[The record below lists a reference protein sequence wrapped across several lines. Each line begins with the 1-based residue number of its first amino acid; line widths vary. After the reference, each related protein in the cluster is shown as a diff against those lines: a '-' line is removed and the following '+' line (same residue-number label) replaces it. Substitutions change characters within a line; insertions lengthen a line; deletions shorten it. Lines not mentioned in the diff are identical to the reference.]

1 MDVVESGQL
10 EHACGRDCHVEDSDY
25 VNVCHNLGFVVDK
38 VACLCFYHY
47 NHWTEEG
54 VCDGVL
60 RNQSENVVLDC
71 GCNHGDDLDRS
82 VEIFLN
88 YHHRIHEV
96 AQVKENENEMTGN
109 SADFVGGT
117 NDDNDRVMESG
128 PYLSS

>member
-1 MDVVESGQL
+1 MDVVESGQP

-38 VACLCFYHY
+38 VACLCAYHY

-60 RNQSENVVLDC
+60 PENVVSNC
-71 GCNHGDDLDRS
+71 GCDHGDDLDRS

-88 YHHRIHEV
+88 CHRRIDEV
-96 AQVKENENEMTGN
+96 AQVTENESEMTDN

-117 NDDNDRVMESG
+117 NDDDDRVMESG
-128 PYLSS
+128 LYLSS